1 MLVHLKS
8 RQTKYRLKERY
19 ITQILSKRFSRG
31 RGLIRKQG
39 ESFSTCKQIGF
50 IRILCFKQQTS
61 LASQSF
67 AASYEFFFF
76 FFHSI
81 RWQATILDDQIGKR
95 SNCEA
100 RISSVNSIDDE
111 HILYSFKER
120 VNRRA
125 RQRHRDRNKEKEKK
139 REGGEEKELL
149 LLLSYPFG
157 KRRIARKTLR
167 VRQHAKLGVQNVS

>member
-1 MLVHLKS
+1 M
-8 RQTKYRLKERY
+8 QTNRIYKDSLFQATNKFSKPKFRCLL
-19 ITQILSKRFSRG
+19 QI
-31 RGLIRKQG
+31 
-39 ESFSTCKQIGF
+39 
-50 IRILCFKQQTS
+50 
-61 LASQSF
+61 
-67 AASYEFFFF
+67 FFFLN
-76 FFHSI
+76 FHS

-111 HILYSFKER
+111 HILYSFKEKM
-120 VNRRA
+120 NRRA

-139 REGGEEKELL
+139 REGGEEKELLL